1 MHLNIHFSHKRSL
14 PNSVINWIIMEQN
27 IISNALVIHLLFKN
41 EKDFKYHMQIDF
53 FAKFI
58 RLGLLYQS
66 SMATI
71 FIAKNCL
78 LIELFQLFR
87 VFFDALINVYRRI
100 NWYDC
105 YIRIK
110 HYANFRVFWT
120 KRVVVK
126 IIFIELLLVL
136 FLAIMLTTD
145 FLLGK
150 EGIGISAYCVIGGL
164 IFSAIISL
172 QVITVQQSNAVHN
185 ELIILASQR
194 TNQKITKFCHSST
207 DHFSSIYV
215 RFMQHRSG
223 SIE

>member
-1 MHLNIHFSHKRSL
+1 MSYTFFIQKRKRLQISHANQFFCEVYQTWVTLPKLNGDYIYRQKLFTYR
-14 PNSVINWIIMEQN
+14 
-27 IISNALVIHLLFKN
+27 IISAFS
-41 EKDFKYHMQIDF
+41 
-53 FAKFI
+53 
-58 RLGLLYQS
+58 R
-66 SMATI
+66 
-71 FIAKNCL
+71 
-78 LIELFQLFR
+78 
-87 VFFDALINVYRRI
+87 FFDALMINVYRRI

-150 EGIGISAYCVIGGL
+150 EGIGISVYCVIGGL

-185 ELIILASQR
+185 ELIVLASQR
-194 TNQKITKFCHSST
+194 TNQKITKFCRSST

>member
-1 MHLNIHFSHKRSL
+1 MDKKGCCENNIYRVAPCFVSG
-14 PNSVINWIIMEQN
+14 N
-27 IISNALVIHLLFKN
+27 NADHWF
-41 EKDFKYHMQIDF
+41 
-53 FAKFI
+53 FI
-58 RLGLLYQS
+58 R
-66 SMATI
+66 
-71 FIAKNCL
+71 
-78 LIELFQLFR
+78 
-87 VFFDALINVYRRI
+87 
-100 NWYDC
+100 
-105 YIRIK
+105 
-110 HYANFRVFWT
+110 
-120 KRVVVK
+120 
-126 IIFIELLLVL
+126 
-136 FLAIMLTTD
+136 
-145 FLLGK
+145 K